1 MKVIGYIRVSTDEQ
15 HLGPEAQ
22 EEALRSWCTS
32 NNAELVG
39 IHTDR
44 GMSGGAPLDKR
55 LGLLSAVAAL
65 QEEGAQV
72 LLIAKRDRLA
82 RDVMVAAMVE
92 RMVAKAGAKLIAA
105 SGEGNGDGPESLLMR
120 RMVDAFAEYERA
132 LIRSRTKAA
141 LQVKKSRGQR
151 TGQVP
156 YGKQLSSDGVHLED
170 NEQEQAIL
178 RGILS
183 LREEGLSIRAIAERL
198 NLQATPARGKKWH
211 PTTVARILKAA

>member
-22 EEALRSWCTS
+22 EESLRSWCAA
-32 NNAELVG
+32 NGGELVD
-39 IHTDR
+39 IYTER

-55 LGLLSAVAAL
+55 IGLLSAVAAL
-65 QEEGAQV
+65 REQGAQV

-92 RMVAKAGAKLIAA
+92 RLVTKAGAELVSA
-105 SGEGNGDGPESLLMR
+105 SGAGNGDSPESLLMR

-141 LQVKKSRGQR
+141 LQVKRSRGQR

-156 YGKQLSSDGVHLED
+156 YGKQLAADGVHLED
-170 NEQEQAIL
+170 NENEQKVL
-178 RGILS
+178 VGIRS
-183 LREEGLSIRAIAERL
+183 LRDEGLSIRAIAERL
-198 NLQATPARGKKWH
+198 NLDSVPARGARWH

>member
-1 MKVIGYIRVSTDEQ
+1 MRVVGYIRVSTDEQ

-22 EEALRSWCTS
+22 EDALRAWCAS
-32 NNAELVG
+32 NGAELVD
-39 IHTDR
+39 IHTER

-55 LGLLSAVAAL
+55 VGLLSAVASLRELDAT
-65 QEEGAQV
+65 V
-72 LLIAKRDRLA
+72 LLVAKRDRLA

-92 RMVAKAGAKLIAA
+92 RLVTKAGAELVSANGA
-105 SGEGNGDGPESLLMR
+105 GNGASPEALLMR

-151 TGQVP
+151 VGQVP
-156 YGKQLSSDGVHLED
+156 YGKQLAADGVHLED
-170 NEQEQAIL
+170 NDLEQRIL
-178 RGILS
+178 SGILS
-183 LREEGLSIRAIAERL
+183 LREEGLSIRAIAGRL
-198 NLQATPARGKKWH
+198 NLEAAPARGTKWH